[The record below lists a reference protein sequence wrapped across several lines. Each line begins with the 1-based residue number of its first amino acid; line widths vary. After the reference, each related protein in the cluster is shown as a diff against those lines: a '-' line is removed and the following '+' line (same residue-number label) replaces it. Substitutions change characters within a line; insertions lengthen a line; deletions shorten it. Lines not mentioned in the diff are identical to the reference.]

1 MRDYNKKIEDALTLV
16 QDKKLKEASLL
27 LTNLVDTK
35 EKKGLAEFIEAVLIE
50 NAKENPETRATLK
63 TFMASITWR
72 ISRGF
77 GFR

>member
-72 ISRGF
+72 ISQGF